1 MTLELNKVTRQVVQL
16 GEQAAQRQRESDA
29 IVPRVQ
35 QILRDHAGDAA
46 LRDLAQRATETKR
59 WRGAIP
65 IGEPLD
71 SAIDPP
77 AHPQQLTIIASD
89 GSQIYPDAHG
99 IALYY
104 LINVG
109 TIVFRH
115 GSGQAP
121 IVSTD
126 PKVYG
131 DAENLYDD
139 DQLVSGPLINARRS
153 LSELAHIAQLSL
165 VEMQHGSTLALM
177 DGTLAL
183 WARAETISKDQQDQL
198 ERDYIRVLDL
208 LREAHIP
215 IGAFVSRPR
224 STMVAQLVRL
234 AELNETI
241 GDATQAIALATTEKQ
256 VYGGLR
262 DTRFLAG
269 LLKAGQRSAVFE
281 VAPGWNTTYRER
293 GHSIHFFYVDVGD
306 AARSIIA
313 RVEVPVWIAQDRTAI
328 GLLHA
333 AIVAQCKVSPGY
345 PYVLARAHEIAVV
358 TNAERAEFEK
368 MIATQLT
375 RFGIEAQPSEKAFQ
389 KSLLASKRQ

>member
-1 MTLELNKVTRQVVQL
+1 MTLELNKVSQQVIQL

-29 IVPRVQ
+29 IVPQVQ
-35 QILRDHAGDAA
+35 QILSDHATDAD

-65 IGEPLD
+65 TGEAID
-71 SAIDPP
+71 AAIDPP
-77 AHPQQLTIIASD
+77 PHPKQLTIIAGD
-89 GSQIYPDAHG
+89 GSQIYPDTHG

-109 TIVFRH
+109 TIVFKH

-121 IVSTD
+121 AISTD

-139 DQLVSGPLINARRS
+139 DQLVSGPLINARRG

-165 VEMQHGSTLALM
+165 AEMQRGSTIALM

-183 WARAETISKDQQDQL
+183 WARGETISKDQQDQL
-198 ERDYIRVLDL
+198 ERDYIRVLDQ
-208 LREAHIP
+208 LREAHVP

-234 AELNETI
+234 AELNEVI
-241 GDATQAIALATTEKQ
+241 GDAAQAISLATTEKQ

-262 DTRFLAG
+262 DARILTN
-269 LLKAGQRSAVFE
+269 LLRAGQRSAVFE

-293 GHSIHFFYVDVGD
+293 GHSIHFFYVNVGD

-313 RVEVPVWIAQDRTAI
+313 RIEVPVWITQDRSAIELIHTA
-328 GLLHA
+328 L
-333 AIVAQCKVSPGY
+333 VEQCKVSAGY
-345 PYVLARAHEIAVV
+345 PYILARAHEIAVV
-358 TNAERAEFEK
+358 TNAERSEFEK
-368 MIATQLT
+368 MLATQLT
-375 RFGIEAQPSEKAFQ
+375 RQGLEARPSEKAWQ
-389 KSLLASKRQ
+389 KSLLGSR